1 MTARMMTGFV
11 VLGALATQGSKN
23 GFAIYRGSEA
33 KGTREFTGKI
43 AMVETDLKLPAWRQ
57 LVKDAARAS
66 VGTYADA
73 SEFPL
78 RGPVRVCVTFSVP
91 APKRVPGSRRGW
103 PMVKPDVDKYV
114 RAVLD
119 AITLAGNNWI
129 DDGQA
134 VEVEALKAY
143 DLLPAPGVVV
153 TLYALDEDEAEA
165 AKLKARAQIVFRRFM
180 EEYEALGTPA

>member
-73 SEFPL
+73 AEFPL

-91 APKRVPGSRRGW
+91 VPKRVPPERLGW

-114 RAVLD
+114 RAILD
-119 AITLAGNNWI
+119 AITLAGNVWP
-129 DDGQA
+129 DDGAA
-134 VEVEALKAY
+134 VEVRAAKVY
-143 DLLPAPGVVV
+143 GLLPAPGVIVE
-153 TLYALDEDEAEA
+153 LYAVDAVEAELAMEA
-165 AKLKARAQIVFRRFM
+165 ARWSEPYMAFM
-180 EEYEALGTPA
+180 NEFEVRETPA